1 MALEDRIK
9 VLEDEIAIL
18 KGQIHT
24 TLLEIHEQILNHY
37 YPELRADDSG
47 LPEAS
52 GSARPARALGF
63 VGLQRVTLEEPGP
76 TAAEQDRAEAQVAA
90 AEATPRPGSENRTS
104 WPMVAQLMKW
114 ASDSV
119 ERIGAE
125 RTAKALEICAQGGC
139 LTPEVR
145 DMLLRFIALSDEGAA
160 PATVGLRAIA
170 DALSELNDIL
180 GSAAEPSGADPAGG
194 EV

>member
-37 YPELRADDSG
+37 YPELRADNSG
-47 LPEAS
+47 LPEAP
-52 GSARPARALGF
+52 GSTRPARALGF
-63 VGLQRVTLEEPGP
+63 VGLQRVTLEDPAP
-76 TAAEQDRAEAQVAA
+76 AAAEQDQARAATAQ
-90 AEATPRPGSENRTS
+90 ATPRPDSENRAS
-104 WPMVAQLMKW
+104 WPVVVQLMKW

-139 LTPEVR
+139 LAPGIQ
-145 DMLLRFIALSDEGAA
+145 DMLLRFIALSDEGTA

-170 DALSELNDIL
+170 EALSELNDIL
-180 GSAAEPSGADPAGG
+180 GSAAEATGVDPAGG

>member
-47 LPEAS
+47 LPDAP
-52 GSARPARALGF
+52 GPARPAKALGF
-63 VGLQRVTLEEPGP
+63 VGLQRVTLEEPAP
-76 TAAEQDRAEAQVAA
+76 TENEAPGGAETEAAQ
-90 AEATPRPGSENRTS
+90 ATPRSGSENRAS

-125 RTAKALEICAQGGC
+125 RTARALEICAQGGC
-139 LTPEVR
+139 LAPGIR
-145 DMLLRFIALSDEGAA
+145 DMLLQFISLSDNGAA

-180 GSAAEPSGADPAGG
+180 GSAETSGAKLAEKSDLG
-194 EV
+194 